1 MNVILIS
8 QYVNYTP
15 RQRSILQKVRCYVVP
30 IISQAIIQSM
40 ALAALQ
46 NYARGRTQSYL
57 NPDLIRKLCEKTTAS
72 FVGEHVRL
80 GIEVCDQAE

>member
-15 RQRSILQKVRCYVVP
+15 RQRSILQKVRCYVVA
-30 IISQAIIQSM
+30 IISQAIIQFM
-40 ALAALQ
+40 ALQ

-57 NPDLIRKLCEKTTAS
+57 NPDLIRNLCEKTTAS